1 VHTLTRRTRLV
12 GDRSANGLGTIAIGS
27 AVSDTH
33 VTIVYEIP
41 GPVSA
46 TTSRGSTLDQ
56 EPASPG
62 TLMID
67 EELSA
72 CHETDL
78 PLAGLAAGDHLY
90 TVAATVDGRIVT
102 GSTIFTIPAA

>member
-1 VHTLTRRTRLV
+1 VHTLTRRTRLAAARPA
-12 GDRSANGLGTIAIGS
+12 DGLGTIAIGS
-27 AVSDTH
+27 AVGDTH

-62 TLMID
+62 VVMID

-72 CHETDL
+72 CYETDL
-78 PLAGLAAGDHLY
+78 PIADLAAGDHIY
-90 TVAATVDGRIVT
+90 TVAATIDGRIVS
-102 GSTIFTIPAA
+102 GSTIFTVPAA